1 MNKKPL
7 SELDIQL
14 EKIANISKKILKDI
28 EAFKQSMR
36 ETQSDLIE
44 EIKRIEEGAK

>member
-1 MNKKPL
+1 MNKQPL
-7 SELDIQL
+7 SELDIQI

-36 ETQSDLIE
+36 ETQSVLRE
-44 EIKRIEEGAK
+44 EIKRIAEGSK